1 MNSWHMSK
9 ITKYFSL
16 IEIIKRNDWQVDLF
30 AVEVGARGYPSST
43 LSSCLKKLGFPK
55 NLLRNTVKR
64 LGKISMESS
73 FCIWLAR
80 DSKTWSNPDNIFDD
94 KVDQELKN
102 NEKKSPPNDT
112 TSKTINEQ
120 PKNQ

>member
-1 MNSWHMSK
+1 
-9 ITKYFSL
+9 
-16 IEIIKRNDWQVDLF
+16 
-30 AVEVGARGYPSST
+30 
-43 LSSCLKKLGFPK
+43 
-55 NLLRNTVKR
+55 
-64 LGKISMESS
+64 MESS

-80 DSKTWSNPDNIFDD
+80 ESKTWANPDNIFND

-120 PKNQ
+120 PKNQKRVKNKSKFNHAGFVNKGNTCYANSILQALSTIPSFWCQESSESGCISPLASALSLNLSLL